1 MWELQR
7 HMHSW
12 VAPSIL
18 ASLAHNT
25 ENTAEAVTQL
35 RDWYVD
41 QRLRDDDFDED
52 DIARLHGEA
61 TMRDAS
67 TLLQEIADKA
77 VEYATTTNGGHEVYL
92 DSHTSI
98 PWCSKEE
105 YQTYWS

>member
-1 MWELQR
+1 MWELPT

-25 ENTAEAVTQL
+25 ENSDEAITQL
-35 RDWYVD
+35 RSWYVD
-41 QRLRDDDFDED
+41 QRLPDDGFDED
-52 DIARLHGEA
+52 DIARLRGEA
-61 TMRDAS
+61 AMRDAT
-67 TLLQEIADKA
+67 TLLYEIADKA

-98 PWCSKEE
+98 PWCSEEE